1 MPNIARHLTLIT
13 AILLLSSAPT
23 HAAPAFRVCADPS
36 NLPFSNQQ
44 GDGFENKIAALF
56 GKALHRPVEYTWFPQ
71 RIGFIRN
78 TLKAK
83 QPDNDN
89 AYLCDVVMGYPV
101 GFDQVATTRPYYRST
116 YAFVY
121 AKQAAGMAG
130 IKTVA
135 DIDALDEAT
144 RRQWKIAM
152 FDQSAGT
159 PWLIKHGL
167 AENAIPYPS
176 LSGDADKNTAEI
188 IKDDMAAGKV
198 DVAVLWGPIAAY
210 VVSHTP
216 KGRFAMLPLQSEAD
230 IRFDFAMSMGVRHGD
245 DERKNQLDQL
255 IGKHAKQITAIMKK
269 YGVPLLDKDGH
280 LLKQ

>member
-1 MPNIARHLTLIT
+1 MPNIAPYF
-13 AILLLSSAPT
+13 AAVVAVLLLSSSPI
-23 HAAPAFRVCADPS
+23 HAGAAFRVCADPA

-44 GDGFENKIAALF
+44 GEGFENKIAALF
-56 GKALHRPVEYTWFPQ
+56 GKTLHQAVEYTWFPQ

-89 AYLCDVVMGYPV
+89 AYLCDVVMGYPL
-101 GFDQVATTRPYYRST
+101 GFDQVVTTRPYYRST

-121 AKQAAGMAG
+121 AKQAPGLAG
-130 IKTVA
+130 IKTAA

-144 RRQWKIAM
+144 RRQLKVAM

-159 PWLIKHGL
+159 PWLIKHGWS
-167 AENAIPYPS
+167 ENAIPYPS
-176 LSGDADKNTAEI
+176 LSGDAGKNTAEI

-245 DERKNQLDQL
+245 DERKKQLDQL
-255 IGKHAKQITAIMKK
+255 IEKHAKPIAAIMKQ
-269 YGVPLLDKDGH
+269 YGVPLVDKDGR
-280 LLKQ
+280 LLR